1 MINLS
6 GPRMFSVVCV
16 IEPDTDLGL
25 VLELSLTLES
35 RGLNYELICILD
47 SNIDS
52 SERVL
57 KTLAPLPNL
66 ITLEVVARNLD
77 DFISVGLENALGD
90 YILEIPALTDSN
102 LVVNALINSVMENP
116 DVLSFQLVP
125 TKPKIRDF
133 ILSKIAS
140 RALKVKV
147 NTMEL
152 APRIS
157 RRDVTEAWGER
168 LTRNKVIRVMTQ
180 LDLFSPH
187 LIHLN
192 LTETLKSPRF
202 VRICLRSVAYSSAAP
217 LRWITYVSLFGAALS
232 ISITFLVLLIAQTNE
247 VVPGWT
253 TTNLQISFFAFMMLT
268 LFGMLSEYI
277 YQNTAATLN
286 QRYFRVK
293 SENVS
298 ERFTILEKFNHEDFK
313 DKGTQ

>member
-6 GPRMFSVVCV
+6 APRMFSVVCV
-16 IEPDTDLGL
+16 IEPDTDIEL
-25 VLELSLTLES
+25 VLDLSHTLEG

-47 SNIDS
+47 SKTIRS
-52 SERVL
+52 KSVL
-57 KTLAPLPNL
+57 DTLASLPNL

-90 YILEIPALTDSN
+90 YILEIPCLTDSN
-102 LVVNALINSVMENP
+102 IIANTLIDHAIKNP
-116 DVLSFQLVP
+116 DVLSFQMVP
-125 TKPKIRDF
+125 TKPKIWDLV
-133 ILSKIAS
+133 LSKVAS
-140 RALKVKV
+140 KALNVRV
-147 NTMEL
+147 HTMEL

-187 LIHLN
+187 LIQMN
-192 LTETLKSPRF
+192 LANTLKSPRF
-202 VRICLRSVAYSSAAP
+202 FRICLRSVAYSSAAP
-217 LRWITYVSLFGAALS
+217 LRWITYLSLFGAALS
-232 ISITFLVLLIAQTNE
+232 ISISFLVLLIAQTNE

-253 TTNLQISFFAFMMLT
+253 TTNLQISFFAFMILT

-286 QRYFRVK
+286 QRYFRIK
-293 SENVS
+293 SEAVS
-298 ERFTILEKFNHEDFK
+298 ERFAILEKFNHEGFE
-313 DKGTQ
+313 DKRTI